1 MEKRQEIVSC
11 LTKVVFLGHFGERDS
26 GWKPF
31 NRDAITGGLGGGDED
46 FVTAVVFEGGANV
59 ETIKSMESKGAS
71 LGWSFVY
78 YNTSARNSKWGA
90 IEIKIAEETCMG
102 G

>member
-59 ETIKSMESKGAS
+59 ETIKSMLSKGAVS
-71 LGWSFVY
+71 CTMTRVPG
-78 YNTSARNSKWGA
+78 TARGVRLK
-90 IEIKIAEETCMG
+90 
-102 G
+102 